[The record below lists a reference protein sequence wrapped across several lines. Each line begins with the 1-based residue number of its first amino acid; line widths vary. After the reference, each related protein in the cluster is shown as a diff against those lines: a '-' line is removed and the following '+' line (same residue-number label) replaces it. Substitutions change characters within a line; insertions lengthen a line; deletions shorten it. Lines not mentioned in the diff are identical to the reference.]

1 MQSLLFFSWS
11 HPTKSSPKLG
21 VDHSLALSPAFYPN
35 SSIIPILVDNMV
47 RVSTL
52 VLATLAAVS
61 TFAAPVHLALETRRS
76 QGIEARATH
85 RRQTTRSSDQFDLD
99 IRGDE
104 DGKSKIHLTSQ
115 EIKINKKVKELA
127 NFTTNKS
134 SLISEEFK
142 IKNADKVDLS
152 KIITSFNSQPKSK
165 KGKQCRSLG
174 FSSSFEPLVRSTS
187 PSYTGAWRSFIDNDF
202 VLDTRHRRR
211 EALQDFIEK
220 DSMFEARELDELD

>member
-115 EIKINKKVKELA
+115 EISINKKAKKLT

-142 IKNADKVDLS
+142 IKTTDKIDN
-152 KIITSFNSQPKSK
+152 KIITNFNSQPKSK
-165 KGKQCRSLG
+165 KGKQRRSLG

-187 PSYTGAWRSFIDNDF
+187 PSYTGARRSFIDDDF

-211 EALQDFIEK
+211 EALRDFIEK
-220 DSMFEARELDELD
+220 DLMFEARELDELD